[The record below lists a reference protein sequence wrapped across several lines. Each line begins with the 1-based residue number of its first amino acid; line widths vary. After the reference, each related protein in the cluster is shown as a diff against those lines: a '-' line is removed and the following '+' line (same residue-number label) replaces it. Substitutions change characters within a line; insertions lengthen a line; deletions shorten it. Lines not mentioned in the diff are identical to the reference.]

1 MNKKSEDQKQ
11 ARQVSNK
18 IGVLFIDYKND
29 SKTFSQFIGTLIF
42 WSLIQVSKSMVKLEI
57 FKLNCILNYRKRQ
70 QCASPNATFVF
81 PIYVQKWNSKQMGF
95 KSLFLH
101 PWDLW
106 KSCVKY
112 HLAARLAAFPTIH
125 RLSSKFLPSSLNES
139 Y

>member
-1 MNKKSEDQKQ
+1 MKLHNGI
-11 ARQVSNK
+11 V
-18 IGVLFIDYKND
+18 F
-29 SKTFSQFIGTLIF
+29 
-42 WSLIQVSKSMVKLEI
+42 VSKKALSPLIWTNIKIVTSWDTQNIKTCVILELKTSFKDFMWKGEI
-57 FKLNCILNYRKRQ
+57 FKLICILNFRKRQ

-112 HLAARLAAFPTIH
+112 HLAARLAAFPAIH
-125 RLSSKFLPSSLNES
+125 RLSSKVLKSSLNES